1 MNLYG
6 SDLFGFPRE
15 WFSEERDD
23 ADVFAPPRFWI
34 VAPRSFLL
42 PDDEDDD
49 FDDDVDPFNREH
61 HREGEEKEATKT
73 LILFSHKHTH
83 TLSLSLSLSVC
94 VCVCVCRFLSENSLP
109 RVTAVSALLYIIS
122 DEKHKRKIFSK
133 KREKERKERNAHL
146 LGLKTLNK
154 KTAKNLSG
162 RKCID
167 ATRRDRLV

>member
-23 ADVFAPPRFWI
+23 TDVFAPPRFWI
-34 VAPRSFLL
+34 VAPRLFLL

-49 FDDDVDPFNREH
+49 DDVDPFNREQ

-83 TLSLSLSLSVC
+83 TRTLSLSLSL
-94 VCVCVCRFLSENSLP
+94 CVCVCRFLSENSLP

-122 DEKHKRKIFSK
+122 DEKRKKDILQRKRKESK
-133 KREKERKERNAHL
+133 KC
-146 LGLKTLNK
+146 TLIRVGDPK
-154 KTAKNLSG
+154 QKTAKNLSG
-162 RKCID
+162 RKFID
-167 ATRRDRLV
+167 ATRRDRLL

>member
-1 MNLYG
+1 MMMMMMMM
-6 SDLFGFPRE
+6 
-15 WFSEERDD
+15 
-23 ADVFAPPRFWI
+23 
-34 VAPRSFLL
+34 
-42 PDDEDDD
+42 
-49 FDDDVDPFNREH
+49 
-61 HREGEEKEATKT
+61 
-73 LILFSHKHTH
+73 LILLTENNTAKEKKKKRRKRSSYFLTNTHTH
-83 TLSLSLSLSVC
+83 TSLSLSL
-94 VCVCVCRFLSENSLP
+94 CVCVCRFLSENSLP

>member
-23 ADVFAPPRFWI
+23 ADVLAPPRFWI

-49 FDDDVDPFNREH
+49 FDDDVDPLNREH
-61 HREGEEKEATKT
+61 HRSEGEEKEATKT
-73 LILFSHKHTH
+73 RILFSLTHTH
-83 TLSLSLSLSVC
+83 TSLSLSL
-94 VCVCVCRFLSENSLP
+94 CVCVCRFLSENSLP
-109 RVTAVSALLYIIS
+109 LRDCCTRTILYRTS
-122 DEKHKRKIFSK
+122 DEKRKKDILPRKRK
-133 KREKERKERNAHL
+133 EERHAHV

-167 ATRRDRLV
+167 AQQEETD

>member
-23 ADVFAPPRFWI
+23 TDVFAPPRFWI
-34 VAPRSFLL
+34 VAPRLFLL

-49 FDDDVDPFNREH
+49 DDVDPFNREQ

-83 TLSLSLSLSVC
+83 TLSLSLC

-122 DEKHKRKIFSK
+122 DEKRKKDILPK
-133 KREKERKERNAHL
+133 KKGKKEMH
-146 LGLKTLNK
+146 TY
-154 KTAKNLSG
+154 
-162 RKCID
+162 
-167 ATRRDRLV
+167 